1 MVLEKRKKI
10 VNRASLSIIENIHHL
25 HVYYGLNT
33 NVNNP
38 YKTSAKCDDYP
49 YLTLHKYLYKRA
61 SLYVAVK
68 FKSV

>member
-1 MVLEKRKKI
+1 MYI
-10 VNRASLSIIENIHHL
+10 MD
-25 HVYYGLNT
+25 T